1 MLDKFL
7 YDALKDYNIIMLDT
21 QRAQLNCQ
29 NLLLQHLKDEN
40 KHNESIMEVLETIQ
54 GLIDNSIK
62 NVLDGIKYYDAY
74 GEEIERMIIVT
85 DNNINMISD
94 TFRAI
99 DKDL

>member
-1 MLDKFL
+1 MMDKFL

-40 KHNESIMEVLETIQ
+40 KHNESIMEVLGTIQ

-62 NVLDGIKYYDAY
+62 NVLDGIKHYDAY
-74 GEEIERMIIVT
+74 GEEIERMIDIT
-85 DNNINMISD
+85 DHNINMISD
-94 TFRAI
+94 TFHAI

>member
-1 MLDKFL
+1 MDQFL

-62 NVLDGIKYYDAY
+62 NVLDGIKHYDAY
-74 GEEIERMIIVT
+74 GENIETMINIT

-94 TFRAI
+94 TFHAI